1 MKEIKLFCLPYAGG
15 SADIYARWRNYLN
28 SSIELC
34 PIELPGRSKRAKD
47 PYYKSMREAVEDIA
61 SFVKNETRNSDYAIF
76 GHSMGSIIT
85 YELIC
90 KLYQMGLK
98 LPIHVF
104 FSGRYPPCIEKQDKN
119 MHLLSDDELIHE
131 AVSMGGIPE
140 KLLKYTKLVE
150 NAANT
155 LRADYTILET
165 YGHNPHIQ
173 KFDIDISVL
182 SGTNDELATVEDM
195 KYWELYTNKSCT
207 FYTFEKGHFYLHN
220 NAETIVKIINNTL
233 LATE

>member
-47 PYYKSMREAVEDIA
+47 PYYKSMGEAVEDIA
-61 SFVKNETRNSDYAIF
+61 SFVKNETHNSDYAIF

-182 SGTNDELATVEDM
+182 SGTNDELAAVEDM
-195 KYWELYTNKSCT
+195 KYWELYTHKSCT

>member
-165 YGHNPHIQ
+165 YGHSPHIQ

>member
-47 PYYKSMREAVEDIA
+47 PYYKSMGEAVEDIA

-165 YGHNPHIQ
+165 YGHSPHIQ

>member
-47 PYYKSMREAVEDIA
+47 PYYKSMKEAVEDIA

>member
-28 SSIELC
+28 RSIELC

-47 PYYKSMREAVEDIA
+47 PFYKNMGEAVKDIA
-61 SFVKNETRNSDYAIF
+61 SFVKNETHNSDYAIF

-182 SGTNDELATVEDM
+182 SGTNDELAAVEDM

>member
-104 FSGRYPPCIEKQDKN
+104 FSGRYPPCIEKRDKN